1 MMLRGLG
8 TYPSAYTPSAT
19 DMCFNMNTYSPAP
32 CSGPTDD
39 LLCMNGGQ
47 QGKCSTLGS
56 WATPVPILTL
66 TEALKYCNN
75 QVGCQVTNAAPCD
88 PVFVAAG
95 FQNCSQQG
103 LVSFYTLGQANL
115 TGPNQYNAPVTAN
128 TAGGLTYQDA
138 QWLAQQGII
147 QPLSSPTATITPT
160 FNPVNPDATAAP
172 PSATGWGGSAGG
184 SYSTTQTQIPL
195 IPIEQMTPMP
205 QQPTGISTPVPQ
217 QPSQPYIP
225 PTQPTSGGTPI
236 YASAPAP
243 TGGTTPGSNPAQQQ
257 YAAPPP
263 ADASSTSIIPG
274 LSNNTLY
281 IAAGAVLLLLV
292 LKK

>member
-1 MMLRGLG
+1 
-8 TYPSAYTPSAT
+8 
-19 DMCFNMNTYSPAP
+19 
-32 CSGPTDD
+32 
-39 LLCMNGGQ
+39 
-47 QGKCSTLGS
+47 
-56 WATPVPILTL
+56 
-66 TEALKYCNN
+66 
-75 QVGCQVTNAAPCD
+75 
-88 PVFVAAG
+88 
-95 FQNCSQQG
+95 
-103 LVSFYTLGQANL
+103 
-115 TGPNQYNAPVTAN
+115 

-205 QQPTGISTPVPQ
+205 TSPTGISTPIPL

-236 YASAPAP
+236 YSSAPAPIYTSAPAP
-243 TGGTTPGSNPAQQQ
+243 TGGTIPGSNTAQQQ

-263 ADASSTSIIPG
+263 ADASTSIIPG

-281 IAAGAVLLLLV
+281 IAAGAL
-292 LKK
+292 